1 MKIENL
7 KDLSQIIDLCRKK
20 GIKTIVLDGLHIE
33 FGEPPTK
40 RTRAKDDATQPQADT
55 EFTDEQLM
63 FWSAGGAAE

>member
-20 GIKTIVLDGLHIE
+20 GIKAITIDGVQIE
-33 FGEPPTK
+33 LGDTPPK
-40 RTRAKDDATQPQADT
+40 RTRTKEDATQPQAET

-63 FWSAGGAAE
+63 FWSSGGAAE